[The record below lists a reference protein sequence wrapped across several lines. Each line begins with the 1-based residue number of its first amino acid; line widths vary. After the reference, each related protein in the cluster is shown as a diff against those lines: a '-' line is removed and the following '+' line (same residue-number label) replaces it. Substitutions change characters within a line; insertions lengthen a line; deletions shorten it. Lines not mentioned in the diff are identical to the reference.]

1 MNNELYITDTDY
13 ANIAGPEWPCY
24 DDFLSGNCKVS
35 NTVKKEIEQA
45 LEHAR
50 SIIVVDNWYQ
60 DIPIDKLNLYVTA
73 DDYMLGAG
81 NSWPSYDNYIA
92 GIKTTNLSVQKE
104 IDNFTNRHL
113 AQGIKFPINTETSC
127 QSKWTWS
134 TIYLNQLSTASC
146 HRVQPIPFELKDF
159 DNFHNI
165 PKKLQDRE
173 LMLQGKW
180 PKGGC
185 EYCQVIEDAGGHSD
199 RQHNLEIRGL
209 TPPELE
215 IDTNATQVSPRIVE
229 IFAQNTCNLSCI
241 YCNGNLSSQIEQ
253 ENIKHGEFNANGVCI
268 PIITKPTQATKQYFE
283 KFISWLDRNITTL
296 VRLHLLG
303 GETFIQHEL
312 MTSVLDILERR
323 PNPNLQF
330 CVFSNLNV
338 PDSAWNRYIPRILD
352 LQKQGHIQYFDLTAS
367 IDCWGPEQEYVR
379 SGLDLDKFEQRFSW
393 AAEQD
398 PNRLRLN
405 VNQTVTG
412 MTVKTMPGLIEK
424 VKQYSKHRHIGHYF
438 QFYTGPHMFQH
449 PNIFSYSMWEKDFEK
464 ILATMP
470 TDTIQQ
476 QEAIPRMIGLQRYL
490 QQSIAHNHTEIKKLH
505 VYLDEIDRRRGTDWH
520 KLFEYLKV

>member
-13 ANIAGPEWPCY
+13 ANLAGPEWPCY
-24 DDFLSGNCKVS
+24 NDFLSGNYKVS

-45 LEHAR
+45 LEHAKL
-50 SIIVVDNWYQ
+50 IIVVDNWYQ
-60 DIPIDKLNLYVTA
+60 DISIDKLNLYVTA
-73 DDYMLGAG
+73 DDYVSGAG
-81 NSWPSYDNYIA
+81 NSWPSYNDYIA
-92 GIKTTNLSVQKE
+92 GVKTTNLLVQKE
-104 IDNFTNRHL
+104 IDEFTNKHIK
-113 AQGIKFPINTETSC
+113 QEIKFPIKTATAC

-146 HRVQPIPFELKDF
+146 HRVEPVLFALKDF

-165 PKKLQDRE
+165 PKKLQDRK
-173 LMLQGKW
+173 LMLQGEW

-199 RQHNLEIRGL
+199 RHHNLEIRGL

-215 IDTNATQVSPRIVE
+215 TDSTAVHVSPRIVE

-253 ENIKHGEFNANGVCI
+253 ENRKHGEFNTSGVRI
-268 PIITKPTQATKQYFE
+268 PVITKSTQAVKEYFDR
-283 KFISWLDRNITTL
+283 FVLWLEHNILTL
-296 VRLHLLG
+296 RRLHLLG

-312 MTSVLDILERR
+312 MTSVLDILERL
-323 PNPNLQF
+323 PNPQLEF
-330 CVFSNLNV
+330 CIFSNLNV
-338 PDSAWNRYIPRILD
+338 PDSAWDRYIPRIQN
-352 LQKQGHIQYFDLTAS
+352 LQQQGHIKYFDLTAS

-379 SGLDLDKFEQRFSW
+379 SGLDLKRFERRFAW
-393 AAEQD
+393 AADQD
-398 PNRLRLN
+398 PNWLRLN

-412 MTVKTMPGLIEK
+412 MTIKTMPGLIEK
-424 VKQYSKHRHIGHYF
+424 IKQYSKQRHIGHYF

-449 PNIFSYSMWEKDFEK
+449 PNIFAYSMWEKDFEK

-470 TDTIQQ
+470 TDTVEQ
-476 QEAIPRMIGLQRYL
+476 QETIPRMIGLQRYL
-490 QQSIAHNHTEIKKLH
+490 QQSINHDYKEITKLH
-505 VYLDEIDRRRGTDWH
+505 VYLDELDRRRGTDWN
-520 KLFEYLKV
+520 KLFGYLKV